1 MIRIKNTMSKAEVA
15 VLDKEQFHGR
25 IYLIYTEE
33 DARKAVDYLNRQLV
47 VGMDTES
54 RPAFKK
60 GQVFK
65 VALLQVAT
73 LDTCFLF
80 RLNRIG
86 MPGFLRD
93 FLTNNVLKVGLS
105 LRDDLSRLQRQ
116 RTIKAEEG
124 NYIELQDYVGRFGIK
139 DRGLKKL
146 YANLFGKKISKS
158 QQLTNWEA
166 ESLTEKQMI
175 YAATDA
181 WASLRIYKKLAE
193 MERTGDYEV
202 EIVQQEQTEP
212 EVKQ

>member
-1 MIRIKNTMSKAEVA
+1 
-15 VLDKEQFHGR
+15 
-25 IYLIYTEE
+25 
-33 DARKAVDYLNRQLV
+33 
-47 VGMDTES
+47 
-54 RPAFKK
+54 
-60 GQVFK
+60 
-65 VALLQVAT
+65 
-73 LDTCFLF
+73 
-80 RLNRIG
+80 